1 MYKMLYYIIGI
12 LAFLLLISIW
22 FCIKFGLVI
31 IKMQDAL
38 EESLDLLDQKYNNL
52 SKILEIPIFY
62 DSQEVRKA
70 VREVEDAKNII
81 LYIANKITQSVEEKA
96 VIEDDKSDTV
106 SDN

>member
-1 MYKMLYYIIGI
+1 MLYYIIGI

-31 IKMQDAL
+31 VKMQDAL

>member
-1 MYKMLYYIIGI
+1 MLYYIVGI

>member
-31 IKMQDAL
+31 VKMQDAL

>member
-1 MYKMLYYIIGI
+1 MYKMLYYIVGI

>member
-1 MYKMLYYIIGI
+1 MLYYIIGI

-31 IKMQDAL
+31 VKMQDAL

-96 VIEDDKSDTV
+96 VIEDDKSDAV

>member
-1 MYKMLYYIIGI
+1 MLYYVIFI
-12 LAFLLLISIW
+12 LAFLLLVSIW
-22 FCIKFGLVI
+22 FCIKFSLVI
-31 IKMQDAL
+31 IRMQDAL

-70 VREVEDAKNII
+70 VNEVEDAKNII

-96 VIEDDKSDTV
+96 VIEDDEDDSV
-106 SDN
+106 SGD